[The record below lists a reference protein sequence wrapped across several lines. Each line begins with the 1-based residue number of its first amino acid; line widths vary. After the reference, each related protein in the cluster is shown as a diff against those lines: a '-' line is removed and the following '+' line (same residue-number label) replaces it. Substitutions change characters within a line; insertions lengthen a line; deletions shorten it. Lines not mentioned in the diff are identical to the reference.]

1 MTDSQL
7 PPADGRTPP
16 SQPSQPYSAQP
27 APSAPL
33 SESDSKL
40 WASLAHFGGVLGP
53 LPALLI
59 FLILKD
65 RSPRVR
71 DESKEALNFQITV
84 TIGYVALAILNV
96 VMSAVFWPLG
106 VLIGFLQFALWAAN
120 AVFSILG
127 GLKVTGGGS
136 YRYPFALRLIS

>member
-1 MTDSQL
+1 MSDSSL

-16 SQPSQPYSAQP
+16 SQPYSSQPT
-27 APSAPL
+27 PSAPL
-33 SESDSKL
+33 SDSDSRL
-40 WASLAHFGGVLGP
+40 WASLAHFGGIVGP

-65 RSPRVR
+65 RSARVR

-84 TIGYVALAILNV
+84 TIGYVVLAILNA

-106 VLIGFLQFALWAAN
+106 ILIGFLQFALWAVN

-127 GLKVTGGGS
+127 GLKVNSGGS
-136 YRYPFALRLIS
+136 YRYPFAVRLIS